1 MKLSEGER
9 SLAGC
14 SGRRIFVGRTGP
26 MKIGQVT
33 HWASVVKAVQLKSY
47 VWCEVAF
54 GKRAPGAGFQVAL
67 EAQRLLLALK
77 FY

>member
-1 MKLSEGER
+1 
-9 SLAGC
+9 
-14 SGRRIFVGRTGP
+14 

-33 HWASVVKAVQLKSY
+33 HWASVVKAVQLTSY
-47 VWCEVAF
+47 VRCEVAF